1 MTCLSSM
8 LYDALK
14 HFLFWQWSLSVV
26 SWKHYSWRIY
36 WRDWT
41 LQSCGGALMDNRVK
55 AAFSYV
61 FGWLPELFFWPLKKR
76 MNLYGKA
83 QRSPLCWAF
92 FCWRAT
98 FWCSGFPLR
107 GRCCPAVLASAAS
120 CCGSSSSWKR
130 FKTFIFAC
138 RSSVRFLKIMWCG
151 GFCKNDCSGF
161 LKSNRK
167 TSGKRLFLKHL
178 SETASFTS
186 LLTRELAEI
195 HSIRPITI

>member
-1 MTCLSSM
+1 MCS
-8 LYDALK
+8 A
-14 HFLFWQWSLSVV
+14 
-26 SWKHYSWRIY
+26 
-36 WRDWT
+36 
-41 LQSCGGALMDNRVK
+41 G
-55 AAFSYV
+55 
-61 FGWLPELFFWPLKKR
+61 LPELFFCHWKR
-76 MNLYGKA
+76 GWICTEKRGA
-83 QRSPLCWAF
+83 VLCAEPF
-92 FCWRAT
+92 SAGVQT

-107 GRCCPAVLASAAS
+107 GRCCPAVLASVAS

-178 SETASFTS
+178 SETS
-186 LLTRELAEI
+186 LFSQAYWPRELAEI

>member
-1 MTCLSSM
+1 
-8 LYDALK
+8 
-14 HFLFWQWSLSVV
+14 
-26 SWKHYSWRIY
+26 
-36 WRDWT
+36 
-41 LQSCGGALMDNRVK
+41 MDNRVK

-61 FGWLPELFFWPLKKR
+61 FGWITGIIFWPLKKR

-83 QRSPLCWAF
+83 RRSPLCWAF

-161 LKSNRK
+161 LKSNRR

-178 SETASFTS
+178 SETASFHKPIDPWIGRNPFYPPNYYLTLQLSSMLKS
-186 LLTRELAEI
+186 LKAVKEKVSEKWLPEGKTELPFVLGF
-195 HSIRPITI
+195 RKK